1 MLQVVL
7 GAEKR
12 KEQQAPL
19 RRVAAVQENCERP
32 AEVRHGERQ
41 VWQGVGH
48 FSCTSKE
55 EESLGR
61 QQSASASYTR
71 SLRSL
76 A

>member
-1 MLQVVL
+1 MRRGGVFCATSLKNARKMLQVVL

-48 FSCTSKE
+48 
-55 EESLGR
+55 R
-61 QQSASASYTR
+61 R
-71 SLRSL
+71 RP
-76 A
+76 